1 MDRRVIQKGSVALG
15 VAGIVEGLIFLVL
28 DLYAILETP
37 GLVIG
42 LIVPITIFVLSF
54 MIINRLGGYVI
65 IDKEKQTILRK
76 GRFWGFKY
84 SVKFEDIENV
94 VFARAVKP
102 CIYYVVVVDKAHRDS
117 AISRDGTIVVDK
129 KKSCIA
135 LESTEENIEFIKQ
148 IWDAPILEYTYTNFG
163 DDNAFH
169 R

>member
-1 MDRRVIQKGSVALG
+1 MDKRVIQKGSVALG

-28 DLYAILETP
+28 GLYAILETP
-37 GLVIG
+37 GMVIV
-42 LIVPITIFVLSF
+42 LILPITIFVLSF

-94 VFARAVKP
+94 VFARTEGLRS
-102 CIYYVVVVDKAHRDS
+102 YYIVVVDKAHRNP
-117 AISRDGTIVVDK
+117 AISRTGTIVVDRK
-129 KKSCIA
+129 RSCIA

-148 IWDAPILEYTYTNFG
+148 IWDGPILEYTYTNFG

-169 R
+169 